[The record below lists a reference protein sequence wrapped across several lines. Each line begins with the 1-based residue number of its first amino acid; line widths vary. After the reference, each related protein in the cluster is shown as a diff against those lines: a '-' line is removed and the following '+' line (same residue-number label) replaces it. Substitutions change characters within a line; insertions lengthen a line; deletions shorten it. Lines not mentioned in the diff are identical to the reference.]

1 MEKFLKQCTACAR
14 YHRGSIPRRRRR
26 AGLQPT
32 LVGEP
37 WERISVDITGL
48 HPRTSQEQMA
58 EAYEVARR
66 HLGVAAQRRKAA
78 YDIRVHQDDFKVGDW
93 VWYWYPRKYSLRSP
107 KWQKCY
113 TGPYLIVR
121 KIEPVNFVLQRSS
134 RAKPFVVHINKM
146 KKCFGPTPVSW
157 LTVEPGGV
165 LADGCAPRASPRVSQ
180 SMVGGNKNVQEESVS
195 EDDVIAPEPV
205 PLPRRRCRPRY
216 LADYVC

>member
-1 MEKFLKQCTACAR
+1 
-14 YHRGSIPRRRRR
+14 
-26 AGLQPT
+26 
-32 LVGEP
+32 
-37 WERISVDITGL
+37 
-48 HPRTSQEQMA
+48 MA

-113 TGPYLIVR
+113 TGMYNMYLIVR
-121 KIEPVNFVLQRSS
+121 KIEPVNFVLQRSN

-157 LTVEPGGV
+157 LNVEPGGV
-165 LADGCAPRASPRVSQ
+165 LADGCAPRASPRVSE
-180 SMVGGNKNVQEESVS
+180 SMVGGNKDVQEESVS
-195 EDDVIAPEPV
+195 EDDVIAPESA

-216 LADYVC
+216 LDDYVC